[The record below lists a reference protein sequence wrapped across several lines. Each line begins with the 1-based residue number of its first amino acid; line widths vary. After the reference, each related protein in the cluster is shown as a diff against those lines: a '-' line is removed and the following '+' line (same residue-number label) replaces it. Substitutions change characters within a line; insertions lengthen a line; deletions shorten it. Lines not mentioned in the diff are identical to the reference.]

1 MRITTIGRGSIGGT
15 LARLWTAAGHQVTT
29 LGRDGGD
36 ASDADVVLLAVR
48 HADIP
53 AALAGVTGLAGKTV
67 IEASNRLDGE
77 APHEGHASN
86 AEYVKAVLGGP
97 TAKAFNLNFG
107 KLLDGAAEAPNRPDN
122 IWVGDEAARAAV
134 EQLTH
139 DAGMQPRHGGPLD
152 RAGTQ
157 EAFAAMFVAIVNDAD
172 SGLLY
177 YRFAPPEAI

>member
-15 LARLWTAAGHQVTT
+15 LARLWTAAGHEVTT
-29 LGRDGGD
+29 LGREGGD
-36 ASDADVVLLAVR
+36 AADADVVLLAVR

-53 AALAGVTGLAGKTV
+53 AALSGVTGLAGKLV
-67 IEASNRLDGE
+67 IEASNRLEGE
-77 APHEGHASN
+77 AAHDGHASN

-107 KLLDGAAEAPNRPDN
+107 KLLERAAQAPNRPDN

-134 EQLTH
+134 EELTR

-152 RAGTQ
+152 RAGVQ
-157 EAFAAMFVAIVNDAD
+157 EAFAALYLAIVKDAD
-172 SGLLY
+172 AGLLY

>member
-1 MRITTIGRGSIGGT
+1 MKITTIGRGSIGGT

-36 ASDADVVLLAVR
+36 ASDADVVLVAVR

-53 AALAGVTGLAGKTV
+53 AALAGVTGLEGKTV

-107 KLLDGAAEAPNRPDN
+107 KLLEGAAQAPNRPDN
-122 IWVGDEAARAAV
+122 IWVGDEAARGGRRAAHARRRHAAAPRRA
-134 EQLTH
+134 TGPRRH
-139 DAGMQPRHGGPLD
+139 AGGLRRTVRGD
-152 RAGTQ
+152 RQ
-157 EAFAAMFVAIVNDAD
+157 
-172 SGLLY
+172 
-177 YRFAPPEAI
+177 

>member
-1 MRITTIGRGSIGGT
+1 MNITTIGRGSIGGT

-29 LGRDGGD
+29 LGREGGD
-36 ASDADVVLLAVR
+36 ASSADVVLLAVR

-53 AALAGVTGLAGKTV
+53 AALAGVTGLEGKTV

-107 KLLDGAAEAPNRPDN
+107 KLLEGAAEAPSRPDN
-122 IWVGDEAARAAV
+122 IWVGDDATRAVV

-139 DAGMQPRHGGPLD
+139 DAGLQPRHGGPLD

-157 EAFAAMFVAIVNDAD
+157 EAFAAMYMAIVKDAD
-172 SGLLY
+172 AGLLY
-177 YRFAPPEAI
+177 YRFAPPQGI

>member
-15 LARLWTAAGHQVTT
+15 LARLWTAAGHQVTA

-53 AALAGVTGLAGKTV
+53 AALAGVTGLEGKTV
-67 IEASNRLDGE
+67 IETSNRLDGE

-86 AEYVKAVLGGP
+86 AEYVKAVVGGP

-107 KLLDGAAEAPNRPDN
+107 KLLEGAAQAPNRPDLPLRQP
-122 IWVGDEAARAAV
+122 VSRPRPDLRPLHRASHLLCRLLAESESSHPSSAQTATARPHRR
-134 EQLTH
+134 QLC
-139 DAGMQPRHGGPLD
+139 DATASGAS
-152 RAGTQ
+152 AG
-157 EAFAAMFVAIVNDAD
+157 
-172 SGLLY
+172 
-177 YRFAPPEAI
+177 

>member
-1 MRITTIGRGSIGGT
+1 MKITTIGRGSIGGT
-15 LARLWTAAGHQVTT
+15 LAGLWTAAGHQVNT

-36 ASDADVVLLAVR
+36 ASDADVVLVAVR

-53 AALAGVTGLAGKTV
+53 AALAGVTGLEGKTV

-107 KLLDGAAEAPNRPDN
+107 KLLEGAAQAPNRPDN
-122 IWVGDEAARAAV
+122 IWVGDEAARTAV

-139 DAGMQPRHGGPLD
+139 DAGMTPRHGGPLD
-152 RAGTQ
+152 RAATQ
-157 EAFAAMFVAIVNDAD
+157 EAFAALFVAIVKDAD
-172 SGLLY
+172 AGLLY

>member
-1 MRITTIGRGSIGGT
+1 MKITTIGRGSIGGT
-15 LARLWTAAGHQVTT
+15 LARLWTAAGHQVNT

-36 ASDADVVLLAVR
+36 ASEADVVLLAVR

-53 AALAGVTGLAGKTV
+53 AALAGVTGLEGKTV

-77 APHEGHASN
+77 TPHEGHASN

-97 TAKAFNLNFG
+97 TAKAFNLNFA
-107 KLLDGAAEAPNRPDN
+107 KLLEGAAQAPNRPDN

-134 EQLTH
+134 EQLTR
-139 DAGMQPRHGGPLD
+139 DAGMRPRHAGPLD
-152 RAGTQ
+152 RAHTQ
-157 EAFAAMFVAIVNDAD
+157 EAFAALFVAIVNDAD
-172 SGLLY
+172 AGLLY